1 MKNKQKI
8 AFILFYTQF
17 LLLTLQIFFIAFFTN
32 TEIAKNTTKRE
43 VNTVSNREISN
54 LVNLNPLSI
63 FSQI

>member
-54 LVNLNPLSI
+54 LVNLNPLRI

>member
-1 MKNKQKI
+1 MKKKKI

-43 VNTVSNREISN
+43 VNTVSNCEISN
-54 LVNLNPLSI
+54 LVNLNPLRI